1 MDGIG
6 NVSSTQDLMA
16 DKLKPYADTLK
27 MAKTRLEQEAKNAAI
42 EEASSEFES
51 VFLSLMLKEMRNTL
65 DSEEG
70 GLFGGDGSDTYGGMF
85 DMFMGQHLSE
95 ASPLGI
101 GDAIKTHLVEL
112 SNLPELSSEV
122 DSVRLRLLRPTNII
136 RMLLVS
142 KPSQFEQTLQSK

>member
-16 DKLKPYADTLK
+16 DKLKPYADTFK
-27 MAKTRLEQEAKNAAI
+27 MAKSRIEQEIKNAAI
-42 EEASSEFES
+42 EDAASEFES

-65 DSEEG
+65 DSDEG

-95 ASPLGI
+95 SRPLGI
-101 GDAIKTHLVEL
+101 GDAIKTHLEEL
-112 SNLPELSSEV
+112 SGDMEAL
-122 DSVRLRLLRPTNII
+122 VRE
-136 RMLLVS
+136 S
-142 KPSQFEQTLQSK
+142 KATEIYTKIQGAVES